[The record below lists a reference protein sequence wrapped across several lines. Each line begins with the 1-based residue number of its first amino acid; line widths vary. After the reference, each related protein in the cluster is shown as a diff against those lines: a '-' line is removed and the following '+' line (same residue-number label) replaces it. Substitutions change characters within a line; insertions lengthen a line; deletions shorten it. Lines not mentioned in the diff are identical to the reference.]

1 MPQDPNAPQSRRR
14 VLIAATGGVAALA
27 ASRLAS
33 PIRVAA
39 VSVPVNLN
47 EDNASTAVT
56 SISQGTTDTDAFAAT
71 ADGAGTGI
79 TGTSDTGVG
88 VKAVNGATNL
98 PAMAALQG
106 DLTGSTWALAEDM
119 LFGTYGFSNEDISS
133 VGVFGESGGG
143 VGVAGFAFDTGGLGV
158 LGIGS
163 LGGWIEGSD
172 GAYVLSDS
180 NGVGLQAHTGS
191 TPSVPVP
198 PANTAIFA
206 SVETTSQVGLEAQG
220 RIKFTNRS
228 GRAKILKNQSS
239 VSVTVPGVASG
250 MFAFAVLNASRT
262 GRWVRAAAIATNKLT
277 IYLNTSVTSDTYV
290 SWLILG

>member
-88 VKAVNGATNL
+88 VKATNSEHDL
-98 PAMAALQG
+98 PAMAALRG
-106 DLTGSTWALAEDM
+106 DITGSSLDV
-119 LFGTYGFSNEDISS
+119 GTRLPVGAYGFANGEPGATG
-133 VGVFGESGGG
+133 VLGETGVGLGVFG
-143 VGVAGFAFDTGGLGV
+143 AAFDTGGFGMLAIGDLGAY
-158 LGIGS
+158 
-163 LGGWIEGSD
+163 IEGADGVTAFSD
-172 GAYVLSDS
+172 H
-180 NGVGLQAHTGS
+180 NGVAVHAHVSPGTI
-191 TPSVPVP
+191 PPVP
-198 PANTAIFA
+198 PTNTAIFA
-206 SVETTSQVGLEAQG
+206 SVGSTSQVGLEAQG